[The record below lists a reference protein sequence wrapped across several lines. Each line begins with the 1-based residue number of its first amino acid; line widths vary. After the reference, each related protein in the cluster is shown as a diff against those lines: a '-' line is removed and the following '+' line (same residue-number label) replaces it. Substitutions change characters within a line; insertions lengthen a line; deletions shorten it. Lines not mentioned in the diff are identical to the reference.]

1 MTQIESTC
9 FVMGKYLLYQ
19 NNAKPKPKGWAT
31 WVTQTYKEKVLGMIT
46 LLDN

>member
-19 NNAKPKPKGWAT
+19 NNAKPKPKAEPHG
-31 WVTQTYKEKVLGMIT
+31 
-46 LLDN
+46 